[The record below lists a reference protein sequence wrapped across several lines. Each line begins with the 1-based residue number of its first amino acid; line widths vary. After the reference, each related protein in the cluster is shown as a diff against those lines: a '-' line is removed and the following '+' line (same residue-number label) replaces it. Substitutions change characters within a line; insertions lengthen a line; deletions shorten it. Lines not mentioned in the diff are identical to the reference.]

1 MGPLGSLG
9 VVAWHTGTVA
19 TRILFI
25 RAVNVGGVKLPMAE
39 FRMLLEELGAR
50 DVSTYIASGNAVI
63 ELDGDSVR
71 FERAVEAAVQQRYG
85 YFREVMTRTP
95 SELQAA
101 LDAHP
106 FDVDDES
113 YSYVSLLS
121 AEPSGEALAAA
132 SAVRTGDDQW
142 QVIGRELHLRY
153 ASGAGQA
160 VLSQEA
166 LTKRLGVAATAR
178 NLRTIRKLLDLAG

>member
-1 MGPLGSLG
+1 MDR
-9 VVAWHTGTVA
+9 HTDTVA

-25 RAVNVGGVKLPMAE
+25 RAVNVGGAKLPMAE
-39 FRMLLEELGAR
+39 FRELLEQLGAR
-50 DVSTYIASGNAVI
+50 KVRTYIASGNAVL
-63 ELDGDSVR
+63 ELDGEAAP
-71 FERAVEAAVQQRYG
+71 FERAVEAAVQDRYG
-85 YFREVMTRTP
+85 YFREVMTRTR

-106 FDVDDES
+106 FDVDDEAR
-113 YSYVSLLS
+113 SYVSVLS
-121 AEPSGEALAAA
+121 AEPGAEGVAAA
-132 SAVRTGDDQW
+132 SAVRTGDDRW

-153 ASGAGQA
+153 ANGAGLA

-166 LTKRLGVAATAR
+166 LAKRLGVAATAR

>member
-1 MGPLGSLG
+1 M
-9 VVAWHTGTVA
+9 T
-19 TRILFI
+19 TRILLI
-25 RAVNVGGVKLPMAE
+25 RAVNVGGAKLPMAE
-39 FRMLLEELGAR
+39 FRALLEELGAR
-50 DVSTYIASGNAVI
+50 DVRTYIASGNAVL
-63 ELDGDSVR
+63 ELDGEPEP
-71 FERAVEAAVQQRYG
+71 FERAVEAAVQERYG

-106 FDVDDES
+106 FDVDDEA
-113 YSYVSLLS
+113 YSYVSVLSGEPS
-121 AEPSGEALAAA
+121 AEAVAAA

-142 QVIGRELHLRY
+142 QVVGRELHLRY
-153 ASGAGQA
+153 ANGAGQA

-166 LTKRLGVAATAR
+166 LAKRLGVAATAR